1 MTHFTNITCNSKRK
15 KKIGPAGSNGENI
28 ECVASCWCLKVTCF
42 IQCNLFFLKF
52 LYIIKIIMFEL
63 SVVICDGAIL
73 LGFNNNE
80 IGDKCFCGK
89 KYQ

>member
-1 MTHFTNITCNSKRK
+1 
-15 KKIGPAGSNGENI
+15 
-28 ECVASCWCLKVTCF
+28 
-42 IQCNLFFLKF
+42 
-52 LYIIKIIMFEL
+52 MFEL

-89 KYQ
+89 SYQLDALKSYSKTFVPIHYGRLTITLFVHKKFAFRMCLLNMLSLQHTPIFK